1 MTALIAAIAAMSG
14 LLIGYSTAVIAP
26 VLELITRQFGLNAV
40 MQGVVVSSV
49 LFGGLVGSLAAG
61 GLIRRLGERP
71 VMIATALLF
80 VIGPIGSAWASST
93 NEMLVW
99 RTLLGLA
106 VGGATMVTP
115 LYVSETAP
123 VHLRGA
129 LVSIIQLA
137 ITVGILLSYLA
148 GTAWTP
154 SGWWQAMLAVGG
166 VPAVLMLLGVL
177 AVPES
182 PRWLLL
188 RGRHA
193 DAASAHHRLTGGH
206 GEALPT
212 LVEREPQGDWRD
224 LFTARNR
231 PVLILAAGLF
241 AFANLS
247 GIDAILYYAPV
258 IFAEVGFGGTLGPI
272 LATTGIGTVNVLAT
286 IVATGLIDRLGRR
299 PLLIGGLVPM
309 ALSLIVLAVV
319 LLTGRGS
326 KSADMAAVVCLC
338 VFVMAFAVSLGPL
351 PYVLMSELFPLAL
364 RGPGMGIASAT
375 AWGVN
380 VIVSLTFPILVEH
393 IGIAW
398 TFGCYGLISVVA
410 LVFVMAL
417 VPETRGRTLELIE
430 TNLARGRRVRD
441 LGLPLQTDRAT
452 VISENGVIT

>member
-26 VLELITRQFGLNAV
+26 VLDLITNRFGLDSI

-49 LFGGLVGSLAAG
+49 LFGGLLGSLAAG
-61 GLIRRLGERP
+61 ALIRRLGERP

-80 VIGPIGSAWASST
+80 VIGPIGSACAGSVGA
-93 NEMLVW
+93 MLVW
-99 RTLLGLA
+99 RTVLGLA

-123 VHLRGA
+123 VHLRGG

-137 ITVGILLSYLA
+137 ITIGILLSYLA

-154 SGWWQAMLAVGG
+154 SGWWQAMLAVGL
-166 VPAVLMLLGVL
+166 VPALLMLLGAL

-188 RGRHA
+188 RGRQT
-193 DAASAHHRLTGGH
+193 DAEAAHHRLTGGQ
-206 GEALPT
+206 GLTLPP
-212 LVEREPQGDWRD
+212 LVDEEPPGDWRD
-224 LFTARNR
+224 LITSRNR

-272 LATTGIGTVNVLAT
+272 LATTGIGTVNV
-286 IVATGLIDRLGRR
+286 VATVIATVLIDRLGRR

-309 ALSLIVLAVV
+309 ALSLIVLAVA

-326 KSADMAAVVCLC
+326 ESADVAAIVCLC
-338 VFVMAFAVSLGPL
+338 VFVTAFAVSLGPL

-380 VIVSLTFPILVEH
+380 VIVSLTFPILVER

-398 TFGCYGLISVVA
+398 TFGFYGLISVVA
-410 LVFVMAL
+410 LLFVVAL

-430 TNLARGRRVRD
+430 TNLARGHRVRD

-452 VISENGVIT
+452 VISENGVTS